1 MITIAQLKS
10 DIAGKMKG
18 TSIREIKDF
27 YSTASSAA
35 SRMLA
40 RIDTEETRRTATL
53 STPFWD
59 NVQDYIA
66 PTDYK
71 RMIDIRPQANRT
83 NMPGL
88 SHFEQTGARQFREQ
102 LSANSFSIGWN
113 NGVRTL
119 RAQRLPAGNVTT
131 LDTFD
136 SPTSNGTWT
145 AAGDAS
151 GLYTEPLNYI
161 QGNGAVGFNLS
172 GATGIANLVN
182 STAAVVDLSA
192 LRYQDSSFFYIYI
205 PLGTSAR
212 FTSFKLRRGSSA
224 SNYKEATATAKGDGT
239 AFTDG
244 WNFLRFDWSGATT
257 TGTPDDT
264 QNTYRNFSMAYTA
277 GAAITGFLIDSWT
290 DALGSLYEAEY
301 YSEYLFRTAA
311 GVWEAA
317 PADDSDILNVSYA
330 SYEIF
335 KTEMM
340 VDIVQQIR
348 IEPVRSS
355 ELADFRL
362 QLNGQPQSRYVK
374 DPPYHGLYADILKA
388 NPSSAIVTATNYY
401 NYGENG
407 L

>member
-1 MITIAQLKS
+1 MAQITVAQLKD

-18 TSIREIKDF
+18 TSIREVKDF
-27 YSTASSAA
+27 YGTAASAA
-35 SRMLA
+35 ARMLA
-40 RIDTEETRRTATL
+40 RIDTDETRRTQTL

-59 NVQDYIA
+59 NIQDYVA

-71 RMIDIRPQANRT
+71 RMIDIRPQVAAT
-83 NMPGL
+83 WPQDP
-88 SHFEQTGARQFREQ
+88 SHFSQTGPRQFRER
-102 LSANSFSIGWN
+102 LDANSFSIQWN

-119 RAQRLPAGNVTT
+119 RAQRLPAGNVST

-136 SPTSNGTWT
+136 SATSNGTWT

-151 GLYTEPLNYI
+151 GLYIEPLNYI
-161 QGNGAVGFNLS
+161 QGNGALGFNLS
-172 GATGIANLVN
+172 GSTGAANLVN
-182 STAAVVDLSA
+182 STATAVDLSA
-192 LRYQDSSFFYIYI
+192 LLYKDSSFLYVFI
-205 PLGTSAR
+205 PLGSSAR

-224 SNYKEATATAKGDGT
+224 SAYKEATATAKGDGT

-244 WNFLRFDWSGATT
+244 WNFLRFDWNTATT
-257 TGTPDDT
+257 TGIPDDT
-264 QNTYRNFSMAYTA
+264 QNTYRYFGIAYSA
-277 GAAITGFLIDSWT
+277 GAVITGFLVDSWT

-301 YSEYLFRTAA
+301 YSEDLFRTSA

-317 PADDSDILNVSYA
+317 PTDDSDILNVSYA

-348 IEPVRSS
+348 IEPVRST

-374 DPPYHGLYADILKA
+374 DPPYHGLYQDYLKA
-388 NPSSAIVTATNYY
+388 NPSSAIVTTSSYFDY
-401 NYGENG
+401 DI
-407 L
+407 